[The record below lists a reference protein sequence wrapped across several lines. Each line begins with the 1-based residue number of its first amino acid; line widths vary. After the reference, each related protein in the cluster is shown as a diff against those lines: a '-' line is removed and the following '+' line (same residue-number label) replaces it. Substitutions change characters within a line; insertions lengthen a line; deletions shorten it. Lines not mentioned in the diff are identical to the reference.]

1 MQDTITSLFVYP
13 FSESQ
18 LVVLSSG
25 IVATEKIESD
35 LLEAETKGEEQMKN
49 FIEKH
54 LVDQTIDFY
63 EPIKQ
68 LSLGTFS
75 SLKKVKVK
83 ANNKVTQYSAQSNIF
98 GKILLIQRN
107 RKINL
112 QEIFFCSLGP
122 IPWALAEANG
132 ELQKS
137 SKAKIMHE
145 LEKGVTRVERVDA
158 PIVPIFDIMALVC
171 MVKCTAL
178 TYNQFADDLLKLVVT
193 KRCGSK
199 WMNVV
204 FDVYRENSL
213 KNSDRGNHSTGQIQF
228 NVISGSAKITQW
240 GPFLSN
246 NKNKSQLI

>member
-83 ANNKVTQYSAQSNIF
+83 TNNKVTQYSAQSNIF

-112 QEIFFCSLGP
+112 
-122 IPWALAEANG
+122 
-132 ELQKS
+132 
-137 SKAKIMHE
+137 
-145 LEKGVTRVERVDA
+145 
-158 PIVPIFDIMALVC
+158 
-171 MVKCTAL
+171 
-178 TYNQFADDLLKLVVT
+178 
-193 KRCGSK
+193 
-199 WMNVV
+199 
-204 FDVYRENSL
+204 
-213 KNSDRGNHSTGQIQF
+213 
-228 NVISGSAKITQW
+228 
-240 GPFLSN
+240 
-246 NKNKSQLI
+246 